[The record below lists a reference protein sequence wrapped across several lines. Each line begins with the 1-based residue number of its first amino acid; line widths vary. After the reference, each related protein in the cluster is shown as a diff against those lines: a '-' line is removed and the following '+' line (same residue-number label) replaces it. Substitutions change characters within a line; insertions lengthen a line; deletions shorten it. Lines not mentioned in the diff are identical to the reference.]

1 LIILLLALLL
11 AAVVG
16 EAKDMIIAWVIT
28 GLAVEFG
35 CSTTIDTGISIL
47 TFCKKKQNITQ
58 YTNVNKTE

>member
-28 GLAVEFG
+28 GLAVEFC

-47 TFCKKKQNITQ
+47 TFCKKKQNIT
-58 YTNVNKTE
+58 